1 MGLCW
6 IVLIWV
12 CVVFSCVVIDGE
24 NKKKCYYGMV
34 LTRDYGNLEVGEERD
49 FYEVKRA

>member
-1 MGLCW
+1 MDYLNSLIQLNLLLDQMGLCW

-24 NKKKCYYGMV
+24 NKKKMLLWNGV
-34 LTRDYGNLEVGEERD
+34 N
-49 FYEVKRA
+49 